1 MAHIALL
8 RPVRSVVTVVG
19 ALCVAGS
26 LAACDST
33 TSTNP
38 PQNSYAAIN
47 IRAVN
52 APNGQGSAKATGV
65 IFDAYNV
72 SIPVSVQQR
81 TDQCLY
87 AGVDTST
94 ALPTGAYKAGSA
106 ITLSYGTTTVS
117 MPYDSVNFRYASP
130 AASPFRYAAGDV
142 VQATI
147 PGVAGGFPAATISLR
162 LAEPLIPGAIKLP
175 TGTEPMTFTWN
186 AASDSLSA
194 IIVSLRYA
202 NPITSSYA
210 NEQIYCALND
220 DGLYQLSGA
229 ALTAFFASP
238 ADKRSLVMTR
248 WRTNQLATSA
258 TSLLHISSSVDTTI
272 RFTP

>member
-1 MAHIALL
+1 MAHVLHASRRRTLL
-8 RPVRSVVTVVG
+8 LGMAGLTV
-19 ALCVAGS
+19 A
-26 LAACDST
+26 LAACDPVTNS
-33 TSTNP
+33 NP
-38 PQNSYAAIN
+38 PQNTYAAIN

-52 APNGQGSAKATGV
+52 APNGQAAAKATGV
-65 IFDAYNV
+65 VFEAYNV
-72 SIPVSVQQR
+72 SIPISVQQR

-87 AGVDTST
+87 AGVDTSS
-94 ALPTGAYKAGSA
+94 ALPTGALKAGPA
-106 ITLSYGTTTVS
+106 LTLSYGTTTVT

-130 AASPFRYAAGDV
+130 AASPFKYSAGDI

-147 PGVAGGFPAATISLR
+147 PGSAGGFPAASISLR
-162 LAEPLIPGAIKLP
+162 LAEPLIPGTIKIP

-202 NPITSSYA
+202 NPITSTYA

-220 DGLYQLSGA
+220 DGLYQLSSA

-248 WRTNQLATSA
+248 WRTNQLATS
-258 TSLLHISSSVDTTI
+258 TQSLLHISSSVDTTI